1 MEKTMAKAVFRMAS
15 EDDASFTGKFV
26 VSSKKARS
34 SNDGSADGLGEKAS
48 YKTVRDKNKQPNSLP
63 KT

>member
-1 MEKTMAKAVFRMAS
+1 MAKGIFRMAT
-15 EDDASFTGKFV
+15 EDDPIFTGKFL

-34 SNDGSADGLGEKAS
+34 SNNGFAEGLGGKAS
-48 YKTVRDKNKQPNSLP
+48 DKPVQDKNKQPNSLP

>member
-1 MEKTMAKAVFRMAS
+1 MAKGVFRMAA
-15 EDDASFTGKFV
+15 EDDPIFTGKFM
-26 VSSKKARS
+26 VSSKKARP
-34 SNDGSADGLGEKAS
+34 SNNGSADGLGEKAS

>member
-1 MEKTMAKAVFRMAS
+1 MAKAVFRMAS
-15 EDDASFTGKFV
+15 EDDAIFTGKFV

-34 SNDGSADGLGEKAS
+34 SNNGSADGSGEKAS
-48 YKTVRDKNKQPNSLP
+48 NKTAQDKNTQPTSLP